1 MTIEKV
7 HTQKQLQCI
16 EKLAFEIWHEHYT
29 PIISRPQV
37 EYMLGMFQSKE
48 AMTKQLEE
56 GYLYYLLTQE
66 NEAVGYMAVQ
76 PEKGQLFM
84 SKFYIKS
91 SHRGQGYGRAAI
103 DFLKELS
110 DDNALNAIVLTVN
123 KNNTNTLKVYKR
135 LGFINVGSLIQPI
148 GNGYVMDD
156 YKMIKRL

>member
-7 HTQKQLQCI
+7 ETQKQLQRI

-29 PIISRPQV
+29 PIIGRPQV
-37 EYMLGMFQSKE
+37 EYMLEVFQSTA

-66 NEAVGYMAVQ
+66 SDAVGYMAVQ

-91 SHRGQGYGRAAI
+91 SHRGKGYGRAAI
-103 DFLKELS
+103 DFLKELA

-123 KNNTNTLKVYKR
+123 KNNTDTLKVYER
-135 LGFINVGSLIQPI
+135 LGFINAGALVQPI